1 MLKCYVHISFAYRF
15 KGLIKFYKAK
25 YGLIMLKIEYIIQMI
40 VQNVKY
46 AYIQN
51 HLIGNCNI
59 YQTGGNEL

>member
-1 MLKCYVHISFAYRF
+1 MHISFAHKF
-15 KGLIKFYKAK
+15 KGPIKFYKAK
-25 YGLIMLKIEYIIQMI
+25 YGLIMLKIEFIIRMI
-40 VQNVKY
+40 FQNVKY